1 MKTILWWL
9 IAGSKGGINRAK
21 IIKEL
26 HDRPYNANQITE
38 RLGLDYKTVRHHL
51 KVLSENGIIES
62 NSGEKYG
69 TMYPDIRGPDH
80 RKHTWYS
87 FERRTREPGIRDQ
100 YLCPRYR
107 SIHRSDDS
115 LYSGRSVV
123 ELFLLQQEGDVGVVQ
138 KPFRP

>member
-26 HDRPYNANQITE
+26 HDRPYNANQMTE

-69 TMYPDIRGPDH
+69 TMYFLSRNMEENFP
-80 RKHTWYS
+80 
-87 FERRTREPGIRDQ
+87 
-100 YLCPRYR
+100 
-107 SIHRSDDS
+107 
-115 LYSGRSVV
+115 
-123 ELFLLQQEGDVGVVQ
+123 LFLEIWNKLEMTGRNGKMMEG
-138 KPFRP
+138 

>member
-69 TMYPDIRGPDH
+69 TMYFLSRNMEDH
-80 RKHTWYS
+80 
-87 FERRTREPGIRDQ
+87 FP
-100 YLCPRYR
+100 
-107 SIHRSDDS
+107 
-115 LYSGRSVV
+115 
-123 ELFLLQQEGDVGVVQ
+123 LFLEIWNKLEMTGRNGKMMEG
-138 KPFRP
+138 

>member
-69 TMYPDIRGPDH
+69 TMYFLSRNMEENFP
-80 RKHTWYS
+80 
-87 FERRTREPGIRDQ
+87 
-100 YLCPRYR
+100 
-107 SIHRSDDS
+107 
-115 LYSGRSVV
+115 
-123 ELFLLQQEGDVGVVQ
+123 LFLEIWNKLEMTRRNGKMMEG
-138 KPFRP
+138 